1 VHFCFVFFFSLFKK
15 IIKKLPCLV
24 YAPVLGRVG
33 GGGGVGELLGLE
45 QKKK

>member
-1 VHFCFVFFFSLFKK
+1 
-15 IIKKLPCLV
+15 V

-33 GGGGVGELLGLE
+33 GGGGVGEELLGLE